1 MCYVIHIAFVPRFEL
16 WTIFEVKIKMEA
28 NFFWTS
34 KAGKVK
40 IHFPDCFSLEFW
52 ICLRFFFTSW
62 ITSLRLRRQRWE
74 VSFCFWVE
82 MGDFLQD
89 LIRLL
94 HIGRRRGLQA
104 WSVSEVTVVKS
115 DGMPT
120 FHLLILG
127 TSWETNSEW
136 KRNDLLIHETTGWIS
151 KALDW
156 VKGDRHKRLH
166 NAWFHLQGIH
176 KRTKL

>member
-1 MCYVIHIAFVPRFEL
+1 MCYVIHIAFVPSFEL

-89 LIRLL
+89 LIRLI
-94 HIGRRRGLQA
+94 HIGRRRGLA
-104 WSVSEVTVVKS
+104 SLLCFWSHSCQKWWNAYFSPSYLRNFLGNKFRMKKEWVTNPWNNWMNLKSIRLSER
-115 DGMPT
+115 G
-120 FHLLILG
+120 
-127 TSWETNSEW
+127 
-136 KRNDLLIHETTGWIS
+136 
-151 KALDW
+151 
-156 VKGDRHKRLH
+156 
-166 NAWFHLQGIH
+166 Q
-176 KRTKL
+176 TKEAA